1 MNTNLGLLLLRL
13 GFSGMML
20 THGVPKLLQLIQGDM
35 GFPDPLGIGGGFSLV
50 LTVIGEAICP
60 ILIILGIKTRWMAIP
75 PAITMLVAAL
85 IVHASDPIGK
95 KELALLYA
103 FAFIGIALLGGGKF
117 ALKK

>member
-20 THGVPKLLQLIQGDM
+20 FHGIPKLLQLFQGDFS
-35 GFPDPLGIGGGFSLV
+35 FPDPLGIGGALSLI

-60 ILIILGIKTRWMAIP
+60 ILIIIGFKTRWMAIP
-75 PAITMLVAAL
+75 PAITMLVAAF
-85 IVHASDPIGK
+85 IIHGSDPIGK

-103 FAFIGIALLGGGKF
+103 FAFIAMALLGGGKF